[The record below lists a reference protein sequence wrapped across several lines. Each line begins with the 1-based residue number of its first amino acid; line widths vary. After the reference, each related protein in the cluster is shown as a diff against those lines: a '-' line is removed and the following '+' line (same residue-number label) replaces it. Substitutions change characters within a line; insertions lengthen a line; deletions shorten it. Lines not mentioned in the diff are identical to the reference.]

1 MKKILSFVGVS
12 LIAAS
17 ALAITPEKQ
26 AAISGLV
33 NGLQKAPVQRELTG
47 KRMTA
52 EGKLNAKAL
61 KQSAKVSFDG
71 KKLVPVAAEGVANE
85 EGAATTTTARYY
97 NPPIN
102 TFYSGAT
109 PDGVAF
115 PYGMKTGDG
124 EDDFVFMTIGLAGNK
139 GYVPFVNMS
148 TDATAYEWSYS
159 YLGPNDDNYL
169 PMTSEDKHLYVD
181 IEGPFSTFTAPDLT
195 AFNGDQKSVY
205 ENPYTLQ
212 FYCAPSFDVLGYYP
226 SNNYTGFPT
235 EGYADYYGASACPVN
250 LSQYGYTFT
259 AEYSIDRDPASVYA
273 EYYNENGTFIAFDS
287 AIVSEYGED
296 YDISNVKLSEYMST
310 LPQQTQAYLM
320 DQVWVHARYT
330 STADFSLTFNV
341 YPVDE
346 EGTIHTDKLIG
357 SGEVV
362 VPANSVAGKT
372 SMIVC
377 DLYAVDEEGFPT
389 SDPLVIDSEAAVTIS
404 GFNDPAVLT
413 FTPTFNGGTQ
423 YDPEGNEDLSITDF
437 FAPNASMVFTFDAVK
452 KGSAE
457 GTEPIE
463 GFTAWPC
470 VVFEYGDYDDT
481 TKTEYPP
488 YWSGTDFNIFYNVMF
503 PFVCNIDGG
512 TDLSVE
518 VPTAG
523 GDVEYPFDAMFYIGE
538 LVNAGVMTVESDAD
552 WFTVEAAQG
561 VITENGKDYEV
572 NQMNIHA
579 EALPETEKGR
589 SAVVKFRGYAS
600 DFDLV
605 VKQGEVAGI
614 SNIAAANGP
623 AEYFDLQGRKLNSVP
638 SNGLYLERQGNKTVK
653 RIAR

>member
-33 NGLQKAPVQRELTG
+33 NGLQKSPVQRELTG

-97 NPPIN
+97 NPPVF

-124 EDDFVFMTIGLAGNK
+124 EDDFVYMTIGLAGNK
-139 GYVPFVNMS
+139 GYIPFVNMS

-226 SNNYTGFPT
+226 SNNYKNFPT

-250 LSQYGYTFT
+250 LAQYGYT
-259 AEYSIDRDPASVYA
+259 YA
-273 EYYNENGTFIAFDS
+273 PQMCVDKDAGDYKAYYNENGAYIAFDN
-287 AIVSEYGED
+287 AIKEEYKES
-296 YDISNVKLSEYMST
+296 YDISNVKLSEYMASIP
-310 LPQQTQAYLM
+310 LQSQAYLM
-320 DQVWVHARYT
+320 DQLWFHALYKAT
-330 STADFSLTFNV
+330 EDFTLTVNV
-341 YPVDE
+341 YPVGED
-346 EGTIHTDKLIG
+346 GTIYTNQLLG
-357 SGEVV
+357 TGEVIA
-362 VPANSVAGKT
+362 PASRVEKSNFF
-372 SMIVC
+372 VC
-377 DLYAVDEEGFPT
+377 DLYAVDEDGFPT
-389 SDPLVIDSEAAVTIS
+389 SDPLVIDSEAMVSIS
-404 GFNDPAVLT
+404 GFDDEACLM

-437 FAPNASMVFTFDAVK
+437 FAPNASMTFTFDAVK

-463 GFTAWPC
+463 GVTAWPC
-470 VVFEYGDYDDT
+470 VVFEFGDYDAAT
-481 TKTEYPP
+481 GTENPP

-503 PFVCNIDGG
+503 PYVCNIDGG
-512 TDLSVE
+512 SDLSVE

-523 GDVEYPFDAMFYIGE
+523 GDVQYPFDAMFYISE

-552 WFTVEAAQG
+552 WFTIEAAQG

-614 SNIAAANGP
+614 SNITAANGP